1 MIICTRSLANVK
13 PHMRRKELPV
23 LLEHFRRNRMDFWC
37 GLAFRFTPGR
47 RRPRTRLLP
56 IV

>member
-1 MIICTRSLANVK
+1 MTICTRSLANVR
-13 PHMRRKELPV
+13 PHMRGKSTPV
-23 LLEHFRRNRMDFWC
+23 LLEHFRINRQDFRR